1 MTSKLPVLDPSVATA
16 ADNDEQALHHAPS
29 RERERRRLDRQHGV
43 FWPRMHHDDIATR
56 ESGLLA
62 AA

>member
-1 MTSKLPVLDPSVATA
+1 MTTKLSVLDPSVATA
-16 ADNDEQALHHAPS
+16 ADNDEQALHHQLS
-29 RERERRRLDRQHGV
+29 RERRRLDRQRGV
-43 FWPRMHHDDIATR
+43 LWPLMHHDDIATR